1 MGVFS
6 PYETM
11 VLHKLLEARYDRDQI
26 EAIVKDAMF
35 VSLEHTGV
43 GYFLTVRHPL
53 MPGTRIVC
61 SAPTLTGRLQDVLC
75 GFVLFLEGGELTF
88 ECFSYP
94 SSANAD
100 GFVPEDIREQPVVI
114 EAAG

>member
-6 PYETM
+6 PYEIL
-11 VLHKLLEARYDRDQI
+11 VLQKLLEARYDREQI
-26 EAIVKDAMF
+26 ETIVKDAMF

-43 GYFLTVRHPL
+43 GYFLTVTHPL
-53 MPGTRIVC
+53 MPAARIVC
-61 SAPTLTGRLQDVLC
+61 SAPTLTGRFQHVLC

-100 GFVPEDIREQPVVI
+100 GFVPEDIRDQPVEI
-114 EAAG
+114 ERAG